1 MADQVVSATASQ
13 RPGNEDASRGPDCAG
28 RPGAEIERRTAS
40 SSGAARRAARVHVTE
55 ERAMDERDSSRLIGV
70 TRVASPVVLGFA
82 VLLLAPE
89 LAAAALRTAAGGG
102 GGDAGGFERFVVF
115 LNRLADYAIPVGAAF
130 SVLGLIWGG
139 MLFQA
144 GDARA
149 GRVLGFVVLGVAVVL
164 LSKPIAA

>member
-1 MADQVVSATASQ
+1 MNDRST
-13 RPGNEDASRGPDCAG
+13 SRQ
-28 RPGAEIERRTAS
+28 
-40 SSGAARRAARVHVTE
+40 
-55 ERAMDERDSSRLIGV
+55 SRL
-70 TRVASPVVLGFA
+70 ALAAPALLAVVLL
-82 VLLLAPE
+82 VWMVAPD
-89 LAAAALRTAAGGG
+89 AADAALRTAAGGG
-102 GGDAGGFERFVVF
+102 GGGGGAGGFERFVAF

-149 GRVLGFVVLGVAVVL
+149 GRVLGCVVLGVAVVL